1 MFFFK
6 FGSKS
11 SSSNSSSELDMSDPV
26 QISKVLGSS
35 WKSFESETGIRR
47 VIEAMTK
54 HRYAAAVQE
63 SGCGA
68 LMKLALSEKDECRN
82 AIIAHGGIEAVMQA
96 MSDHRDKQGVQQS
109 GAGALGNLAQ
119 GSATASREIGKRDGV
134 DAVLRVLKLG
144 TKASAERA
152 LQVLANLVSNCNDN
166 RSAIS
171 ESRLEGNGIELA
183 VGAMRQ
189 HPKEAGVQSWG
200 CALLANVAGCEIT
213 PQAQTLQAHIFRAGG
228 VDAVL
233 AAMRAHRGNAAVQ
246 QRGCLALGNIT
257 SKGVECCVS
266 RVLQD
271 GGIEALVAAMR
282 AHAGSEKVQARAT
295 VALANV
301 AFESE
306 RSQAEMEAAGGTDAV
321 IAAMAAH
328 RKSRAVQR
336 DGCCFLATTLMLA
349 RNTVLPAPKVAAQLA
364 AALAAMAA
372 HPENIDVQKWGCVVA
387 ASAAGVVAPKDLGAV
402 AERFLKERGPE
413 LLSAA
418 MAAFARAPELDK
430 WAADA
435 LAAFTRAAPAQVA
448 GRVLAARGVEAL
460 ETLLAGAKP
469 GETDVTLAALEC
481 LTRLCEASE
490 ACRHRLLTLNGKDT
504 LAGVTAQ
511 NCESVDI
518 VCRADKL
525 CTLLG

>member
-6 FGSKS
+6 FGSK
-11 SSSNSSSELDMSDPV
+11 SSELDMSDPV
-26 QISKVLGSS
+26 QISKVLGSN
-35 WKSFESETGIRR
+35 WKSFESETGVRR
-47 VIEAMTK
+47 VLEAMTK

-68 LMKLALSEKDECRN
+68 LMKLALSEKDECRD
-82 AIIAHGGIEAVMQA
+82 AIIAHGGIEAVLQA
-96 MSDHRDKQGVQQS
+96 MSDHHDKQGVQQS

-119 GSATASREIGKRDGV
+119 GGATASREIGKRDGV
-134 DAVLRVLKLG
+134 DVVLRVLRLG
-144 TKASAERA
+144 MGAKASVERA

-166 RSAIS
+166 RSAVA
-171 ESRLEGNGIELA
+171 ESRLEGDGIELA
-183 VGAMRQ
+183 VGAMRK

-200 CALLANVAGCEIT
+200 CALLANLAGCEIT
-213 PQAQTLQAHIFRAGG
+213 PQAQALQEHIFRVGG
-228 VDAVL
+228 VEAVL

-266 RVLQD
+266 RVLQA
-271 GGIEALVAAMR
+271 GGVEALVAAMR
-282 AHAGSEKVQARAT
+282 AHTGSEKVQARAT

-301 AFESE
+301 AFEDE
-306 RSQAEMEAAGGTDAV
+306 RSQAAMEAAGGTDAV
-321 IAAMAAH
+321 VAAMAAH
-328 RKSRAVQR
+328 KKARTVQR
-336 DGCCFLATTLMLA
+336 DGCCFLATSLMLA
-349 RNTVLPAPKVAAQLA
+349 LDTALPAPKAAAQLA

-387 ASAAGVVAPKDLGAV
+387 ASAPRAVAAPGDLAV
-402 AERFLKERGPE
+402 LAERFLKEGGPE

-418 MAAFARAPELDK
+418 MANFARAPELDK

-448 GRVLAARGVEAL
+448 GRALAARGVEAL
-460 ETLLAGAKP
+460 ETLLAGVRP
-469 GETDVTLAALEC
+469 GDADVTLAVLEC
-481 LTRLCEASE
+481 LTTLCEASE
-490 ACRHRLLTLNGKDT
+490 ACRSRFTALNGRDT
-504 LAGVTAQ
+504 LAGVTSQ

-525 CTLLG
+525 CALLG